1 MSFELIRVRATSVD
15 LACISDFC
23 AAYHSHH
30 MQHLAPHYQ
39 KRLSNAGVGLRP
51 RSAQCQMVS
60 SVTGWNIEPS
70 ELTCSYWVNNMTS
83 TVKFS
88 AAIEKCMIEFPHDTA
103 FIELGPHPALKG
115 PVLEMLRTLGRDDAY
130 HFQTC
135 TRGEDDLE
143 SLLRSVGS
151 MVAADIPLDTPKIN
165 AQEVVNDLECHHEV
179 GSVLTDIP
187 SYQWNHSNAFWSESR
202 MSRNV
207 RFRKFPRHELLGS
220 RYVDDI
226 AARPCWRNQLMLKE
240 VPWLQKLQ
248 VCFETE
254 RSSSLLT
261 TT

>member
-1 MSFELIRVRATSVD
+1 MIRVRATYAD
-15 LACISDFC
+15 LACTSDFC

-60 SVTGWNIEPS
+60 SVTGRNIEPS

-103 FIELGPHPALKG
+103 FIELGSHPALKG

-151 MVAADIPLDTPKIN
+151 MIAADIPLDTPKIN
-165 AQEVVNDLECHHEV
+165 AQEVVNGLECHHEV

-187 SYQWNHSNAFWSESR
+187 SYQWNHSNTFWSESR

-254 RSSSLLT
+254 RSSSFLT

>member
-1 MSFELIRVRATSVD
+1 
-15 LACISDFC
+15 
-23 AAYHSHH
+23 

-39 KRLSNAGVGLRP
+39 KRLSNAGVSP
-51 RSAQCQMVS
+51 HSRSAQCQMFS
-60 SVTGWNIEPS
+60 SVPGRNLEPS

-83 TVKFS
+83 TVRFS
-88 AAIEKCMIEFPHDTA
+88 AAIEKCMKEFPLDTA
-103 FIELGPHPALKG
+103 FIELGPHPALRG
-115 PVLEMLRTLGRDDAY
+115 PTLEVLRTLDRDNAD

-143 SLLRSVGS
+143 SILRSAGL
-151 MVAADIPLDTPKIN
+151 MIAADVPLNTSKIN
-165 AQEVVNDLECHHEV
+165 AQEIVNGLECHHEV

-202 MSRNV
+202 VSRNV

-240 VPWLQKLQ
+240 VPWLQKIQ
-248 VCFETE
+248 VCLETK
-254 RSSSLLT
+254 SSSSFLT